1 MGVHRWKSFLIAH
14 GWIPDPFMSATCCTD
29 SPWRDPSAM
38 DQPLFVKRITRIPPN
53 STILIDG
60 NGLAMHLQSVAYTRY
75 ILEVLQF
82 RKKKSR
88 KHIDGARI
96 GCSLVSVLSEQERIL
111 LVPCHLKQKI
121 LYGLTKT
128 YIKTLKDSGMNV
140 IVYWDGEKRFAV
152 KQDTDSQRKDRRLD
166 EWERLH
172 QYCTHGALP
181 QAKTVCEWFKLFPR
195 SQLCG
200 AQVMNALAHHGIQM
214 ITCEEEADRILAQ
227 AATGSPNTYVLGDD
241 TDFCFFPDM

>member
-82 RKKKSR
+82 RKKKNG
-88 KHIDGARI
+88 KNIHGANI
-96 GCSLVSVLSEQERIL
+96 GCALVSSLSEQERNL
-111 LVPCHLKQKI
+111 LIPCHLKQKI
-121 LYGLTKT
+121 LYGLTKK
-128 YIKTLKDSGMNV
+128 YIKTLKDAGMKV
-140 IVYWDGEKRFAV
+140 IVYWDGDKRFDV
-152 KQDTDSQRKDRRLD
+152 KQDTDSQRKESPLGRMGTIASILYS
-166 EWERLH
+166 W
-172 QYCTHGALP
+172 
-181 QAKTVCEWFKLFPR
+181 R
-195 SQLCG
+195 ST
-200 AQVMNALAHHGIQM
+200 
-214 ITCEEEADRILAQ
+214 TCKNCMRM
-227 AATGSPNTYVLGDD
+227 V
-241 TDFCFFPDM
+241 